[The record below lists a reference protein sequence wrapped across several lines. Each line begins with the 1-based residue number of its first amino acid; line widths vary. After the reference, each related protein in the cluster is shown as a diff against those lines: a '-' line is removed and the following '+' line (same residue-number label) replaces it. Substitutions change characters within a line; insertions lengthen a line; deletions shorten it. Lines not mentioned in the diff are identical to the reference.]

1 MSDKAN
7 SGAER
12 LGRILDGLAEYI
24 QNAPGDE
31 LLEDAR
37 GEGRD
42 PAQTTMRVKGLLR
55 QAVKN
60 HQQKQLKRAEE
71 DYEREVAAIKSRVI
85 RLPRTAERRRSL
97 LAAIFMR
104 QPQLK
109 LAFTF
114 QNRGFSE
121 LTDEDINNHLRKL
134 ALLGVLDEM
143 QLTEDDE

>member
-1 MSDKAN
+1 
-7 SGAER
+7 

-24 QNAPGDE
+24 RSAPGDE

-37 GEGRD
+37 SEGSD
-42 PAQTTMRVKGLLR
+42 PAQTAARVKGLLR
-55 QAVKN
+55 QAVKS
-60 HQQKQLKRAEE
+60 HQQKQLKKAQE
-71 DYEREVAAIKSRVI
+71 DYEREVTAIRSRGI
-85 RLPRTAERRRSL
+85 KLPQSAERRRTL
-97 LAAIFMR
+97 LATIFTR

-121 LTDEDINNHLRKL
+121 LTDEDISNHLRKL

-143 QLTEDDE
+143 QVTEDDE